1 MPLPAILGAAL
12 VKGGMGFASGLG
24 VGLPPGFGGARRK
37 SRRKRRRLTAGQLQ
51 ELAMIKNTLGKT
63 AAANALPYYLR

>member
-12 VKGGMGFASGLG
+12 GKGAMGFASGLG
-24 VGLPPGFGGARRK
+24 VGLPNFGGPRRK
-37 SRRKRRRLTAGQLQ
+37 SRRRRRRLTAGQLQ

>member
-1 MPLPAILGAAL
+1 VPLPAILAASVGRGL
-12 VKGGMGFASGLG
+12 IAGLG
-24 VGLPPGFGGARRK
+24 PGGLSLPGFGGGKRRT
-37 SRRKRRRLTAGQLQ
+37 RRKRRRLTAGQLQ